1 MVQNPPLPSALSQT
15 LFAVGD
21 LNISVG
27 EAALGFAAL
36 IVALL
41 IAIVVIAARGS
52 RQRLATSEA
61 QAQRAGE
68 LERRLSEML
77 QSQAEA
83 SGNASMASK
92 AASRGLD

>member
-41 IAIVVIAARGS
+41 IAIVVIAARG
-52 RQRLATSEA
+52 
-61 QAQRAGE
+61 
-68 LERRLSEML
+68 
-77 QSQAEA
+77 
-83 SGNASMASK
+83 
-92 AASRGLD
+92 